1 NHLQESHQN
10 PSCECCGMKFNTT
23 NDLDYHKL
31 NECTKITV
39 PCALKDYGCLTS
51 VVRVEIGEHYK
62 SEEHQSAIINFIR
75 RILSKIN
82 DQHDRG
88 STMDVDTLSH
98 TTMLSS
104 DNINNQLQEVCQTI
118 DILAD
123 GVSTLNG
130 DAQRLSQESLQLHNT
145 IDNLTREFAIL
156 KISIQEQGT
165 YLDGLKPNQDVLNQD
180 VTSLK
185 QKLDDMQ
192 FVSYDGTLLW
202 KIPNFSSRMADAQ
215 SERQTSIYSP
225 PFYSSPTGY
234 KMRGRLYLNGDGN
247 ARRTHMSL
255 FFVLMRSEYDA
266 ILKFPFNYKVTF
278 CLYDQT
284 PAQRHII
291 DSFRPDVKSNSFQR
305 PRSEMNIASGIPK
318 FCSLSTIQQEGNAYV
333 RDDTMFIKI
342 MVDFA
347 DTPKTLLPFALTLNP
362 GFPINIQQT
371 LIKQEAEKRTQQT
384 STPPAT

>member
-1 NHLQESHQN
+1 
-10 PSCECCGMKFNTT
+10 MKFNTT

-31 NECTKITV
+31 NECTKITI

-180 VTSLK
+180 VASLK

-371 LIKQEAEKRTQQT
+371 LLKQEAEKRTQQT